1 MPLNTVEPSP
11 VLVSGRDNT
20 DAEIGLYA
28 TLDPA
33 LIRQRWGAAKLGTGE
48 HLVLFVAAQLEDL
61 GDRRRGLL
69 SCFLSSR
76 EVAAA
81 AAAEV
86 EGMGLG

>member
-48 HLVLFVAAQLEDL
+48 HLALFVAAQLEDL

-81 AAAEV
+81 AAAEG

>member
-1 MPLNTVEPSP
+1 MNVKEESEKVGLKFS
-11 VLVSGRDNT
+11 LWKMKIMASGP
-20 DAEIGLYA
+20 I
-28 TLDPA
+28 
-33 LIRQRWGAAKLGTGE
+33 
-48 HLVLFVAAQLEDL
+48 FVAAQLEDL